1 MKHYLQKSVRPAWI
15 LLSAA
20 SFTLLLYGA
29 CSDSASMDSMGG
41 GAGDMDSDMDT
52 DADTDADTD
61 SDTDSDT
68 DPPEEEEPVDY
79 RVPQGSGRYVFIA
92 DQANDAVV
100 VVDSETLVIDV
111 VDVGA
116 RPTHL
121 VPLAQDD
128 AAAVIAIDS
137 DEVTIIRV
145 NSSGIPETVD
155 VGVRPDTNALAV
167 SNDGTFVIAFYDS
180 LFAEETGP
188 PGTDQEISV
197 IVTTADAPEVFHM
210 TVGMHPQRIVF
221 NEDETRALVIT
232 EEGINIIDL
241 SDLSSVGIPPQIT
254 MFDSTLVDPSTVEIA
269 IDPTGA
275 LAVAR
280 EEGSSTVVTA
290 SLDGTADV
298 RTYLLPGVPTD
309 LDISPDGSFGLF
321 IIRETAQ
328 AAVFSLPLPLDSFQ
342 DPFEYVNL
350 GNLVCGVATIT
361 PDGDSALLHTTVGG
375 DETDRKVLTSMTW
388 TGLAWDVSSTLLERQ
403 IKSVAAGTDS
413 NTAVVIHQPVTA
425 TYTTFANAYSLV
437 NLLALQ
443 VKFQQI
449 PVSPGQL
456 LLTPDGGSGFLLLR
470 DDIEGIR
477 QTDIINMNTF
487 IVDNLV
493 LGSPPTA
500 SGYSQGTNKVFI
512 AQDHPAGRMTFIG
525 VQDGMVKTVTG
536 YALNDEITD

>member
-1 MKHYLQKSVRPAWI
+1 MNQYSQKSICPAWI
-15 LLSAA
+15 LLLAA

-29 CSDSASMDSMGG
+29 CSDSAGMNDM
-41 GAGDMDSDMDT
+41 GAGADSDADM
-52 DADTDADTD
+52 DADTDID
-61 SDTDSDT
+61 SDSDSDSDGDT
-68 DPPEEEEPVDY
+68 DPPEEEEDVDY

-92 DQANDAVV
+92 DKINDSVV

-145 NSSGIPETVD
+145 NSQGIPSTVD

-167 SNDGTFVIAFYDS
+167 SDDGTFVIAFYDA
-180 LFAEETGP
+180 LFAAETGP

-197 IVTTADAPEVFHM
+197 IVTTAGAPEVFHM
-210 TVGMHPQRIVF
+210 TVGMHPHRIVF

-269 IDPTGA
+269 IEPSGA

-290 SLDGTADV
+290 SLDGTADI
-298 RTYLLPGVPTD
+298 RTYVLPGVPTD
-309 LDISPDGSFGLF
+309 LDISPDGSFGMF
-321 IIRETAQ
+321 VIRETAQ
-328 AAVFSLPLPLDSFQ
+328 VAVFSLPLPLDPLQ
-342 DPFEYVNL
+342 DPFVYVNL
-350 GNLVCGVATIT
+350 GSLICGVATVT

-375 DETDRKVLTSMTW
+375 DETDRKVLTNMTW
-388 TGLAWDVSSTLLERQ
+388 TGTTWNVSSTLLERQ
-403 IKSVAAGTDS
+403 IKSVAAGADS
-413 NTAVVIHQPVTA
+413 NTAVVIHQPVIA
-425 TYTTFANAYSLV
+425 TSTSFANAYSLI
-437 NLLALQ
+437 NLVQLQ

-456 LLTPDGGSGFLLLR
+456 LLTPDGGNGFLLLR
-470 DDIEGIR
+470 DDAQGIR

-487 IVDNLV
+487 IVDTLV

-500 SGYSQGTNKVFI
+500 SGYSQGTDKVFI

-536 YALNDEITD
+536 YTLNDEITD

>member
-1 MKHYLQKSVRPAWI
+1 MKRYSQKTIRPAWI
-15 LLSAA
+15 LLLAA

-29 CSDSASMDSMGG
+29 CSDSADGEAALGGMDSGP
-41 GAGDMDSDMDT
+41 DMDT
-52 DADTDADTD
+52 DMDTDGDADGDTD
-61 SDTDSDT
+61 GDT

-92 DQANDAVV
+92 DEANDSVV

-128 AAAVIAIDS
+128 AAAVIAIES

-145 NSSGIPETVD
+145 NAQGIPGIVD

-167 SNDGTFVIAFYDS
+167 SDDGTFVIAFYDA
-180 LFAEETGP
+180 LFAAETGP

-197 IVTTADAPEVFHM
+197 IVTTAGAPEVFDM

-221 NEDETRALVIT
+221 NEDETRALAIT
-232 EEGINIIDL
+232 EEGINVIDL

-269 IDPTGA
+269 IDPSGA

-290 SLDGTADV
+290 SLDGTDDI
-298 RTYLLPGVPTD
+298 RTYVLPGVPTD

-321 IIRETAQ
+321 VIRETAQ
-328 AAVFSLPLPLDSFQ
+328 VAVFSLPLPLDPLQ
-342 DPFEYVNL
+342 DPFEYVSL
-350 GNLVCGVATIT
+350 GNLICGVATVA
-361 PDGDSALLHTTVGG
+361 PDGDSVLLHTTVGG
-375 DETDRKVLTSMTW
+375 DETDRRVLTNMTW
-388 TGLAWDVSSTLLERQ
+388 TGLTWNVSSTLLERQ

-413 NTAVVIHQPVTA
+413 NTAVVIHQPVTP
-425 TYTTFANAYSLV
+425 TLTSFANAYSLV
-437 NLLALQ
+437 NLAQLQ

-456 LLTPDGGSGFLLLR
+456 LLTPDGDSGFLLLR
-470 DDIEGIR
+470 DDAKGIK
-477 QTDIINMNTF
+477 QTDIIDMGTF
-487 IVDNLV
+487 IVDTLV

-500 SGYSQGTNKVFI
+500 SGYSQGTDKVFI

-525 VQDGMVKTVTG
+525 VQDGVVKTVTG